1 MSDKGRAK
9 RTDKRLGA
17 LIRSLFILENI
28 IFCRIVF
35 HFTVLKYSVCESFH
49 VNVHLR
55 ERYFHAVF
63 NEFFR
68 NLFVQEVPSLPI
80 IRPICPTAENEIERT
95 FVLFIENHD
104 RFGVFKHKRIIFR
117 RLKQNIAYLIYIG
130 TVSDSKSQIQTSCL
144 LCAVIDYRGV
154 RKPAVRKCYVLI
166 L

>member
-55 ERYFHAVF
+55 EREVDSL
-63 NEFFR
+63 FR
-68 NLFVQEVPSLPI
+68 
-80 IRPICPTAENEIERT
+80 
-95 FVLFIENHD
+95 
-104 RFGVFKHKRIIFR
+104 
-117 RLKQNIAYLIYIG
+117 
-130 TVSDSKSQIQTSCL
+130 
-144 LCAVIDYRGV
+144 
-154 RKPAVRKCYVLI
+154 
-166 L
+166 